1 MSDLSNLY
9 RDRIEVFNVNICDDG
24 TIKTY
29 NQDNTVL
36 DKLTGNWTLIHLA
49 VSLIDKDIR
58 KGFAEQEYGETY
70 TPRIIFNFVSTNNG
84 NIVRVYDMDYRKV
97 INMSKYIKK
106 R

>member
-1 MSDLSNLY
+1 MSDLNNLF
-9 RDRIEVFNVNICDDG
+9 RVRIEVFNVNIYDDG

-29 NQDNTVL
+29 NQDGIVL
-36 DKLTGNWTLIHLA
+36 NKLTGTWKLIHLA

-84 NIVRVYDMDYRKV
+84 NIVRVYDMEYGKV
-97 INMSKYIKK
+97 INMAKYIKK
-106 R
+106 K